1 MSYYRKFISYIDLYE
16 YEEKVKN
23 IGFVKSEIR
32 DNVWKIKVNI
42 RGLEITDTVMCEMK
56 TVGAEEY
63 LDRFQ
68 IIKGQG
74 LFEKEYEVRHLAG
87 TEISYANI
95 QGLIFQLSSH
105 KYGKC
110 TWIQD
115 NHTYHSTEGKQGY
128 IQAMEQKRAIE
139 QKKPV
144 EEKQITYKSETD
156 SMNDK
161 IQGVFA
167 LPEYQLNN
175 ISGNKWMQLGRMYPA
190 IHPFHEKNKGEYISL
205 KPKDFVILHEKYQTL
220 VNNSFLLHGYFNYR
234 HIILGKKIEGQK
246 VRYYIGVPGTFHE
259 REKMVAVMFG
269 FEEFEGVDSE
279 ERGSF
284 GYYMKEVM
292 I

>member
-16 YEEKVKN
+16 YEEKTKN
-23 IGFVKSEIR
+23 IGFVKCEIR
-32 DNVWKIKVNI
+32 DDIWKLKVNI

-56 TVGAEEY
+56 TVGAQEY

-68 IIKGQG
+68 IIKGHGQ
-74 LFEKEYEVRHLAG
+74 FESEYEIAHLAG
-87 TEISYANI
+87 TEISYANVC
-95 QGLIFQLSSH
+95 GLIFQLSSH

-110 TWIQD
+110 TWAQD
-115 NHTYHSTEGKQGY
+115 NHTYHSVEGERAY
-128 IQAMEQKRAIE
+128 IKAMEQKSSIE
-139 QKKPV
+139 PKKPIQ
-144 EEKQITYKSETD
+144 EDHIGYKNEAGNKTD
-156 SMNDK
+156 NM
-161 IQGVFA
+161 QGAFA
-167 LPEYQLNN
+167 LPEYQLNS

-190 IHPFHEKNKGEYISL
+190 IHPFHEISKGEYISL

-234 HIILGKKIEGQK
+234 HIILGKRTEGQQIK
-246 VRYYIGVPGTFHE
+246 YYIGVPGTFHE

-279 ERGSF
+279 ERGAF
-284 GYYMKEVM
+284 GYYMKEVR